1 MVDKLPIRPRPA
13 YLVYQWVWAGLDWL
27 LPPRCGG
34 CGKQGNRW
42 CSDCQREIVTI
53 DPPFCERC
61 GNSQKA
67 NGLCARC
74 KAGPPGYTALRSWA
88 AFNGPLRNAIHRL
101 KYGRD
106 VALGELLARPMINCL
121 IQTGWKVDLVVP
133 VPMSLSRKAE
143 RGYNQAALLARPI
156 ALNFGIEYQS
166 QALRKIRETRTQ
178 VGLSLGE
185 RHENVRGAFDA
196 DRRMVSGKQI
206 LVVDDVTTSG
216 ATLNAC
222 AHALIVAGAKGIYCL
237 TLARAI

>member
-1 MVDKLPIRPRPA
+1 VVKLKIWQRPA
-13 YLVYQWVWAGLDWL
+13 YLFYQWVWTGLDWL

-34 CGKQGNRW
+34 CGKLGNRW
-42 CSDCQREIVTI
+42 CFDCQREIVTI

-61 GNSQKA
+61 GDSQKA
-67 NGLCARC
+67 NGICARC
-74 KAGPPGYTALRSWA
+74 VAAPPGYTALRSWA
-88 AFNGPLRNAIHRL
+88 SFNGPLRNAIHRL

-106 VALGELLARPMINCL
+106 VALGEVLARPMINYL
-121 IQTGWKVDLVVP
+121 KQTGWKVDIVVP
-133 VPMSLSRKAE
+133 VPMSLSRRAE

-156 ALNFGIEYQS
+156 ALSFGLEYRS
-166 QALRKIRETRTQ
+166 RALRKTRETRSQ

-185 RHENVRGAFDA
+185 RQANVRGAFEA
-196 DRRMVSGKQI
+196 DRRVVSGKQI

-222 AHALIVAGAKGIYCL
+222 ARALRVAGAREIYCL

>member
-1 MVDKLPIRPRPA
+1 MVKLKIWQRPA
-13 YLVYQWVWAGLDWL
+13 YQFYQWVWTGLDWL

-34 CGKQGNRW
+34 CGKLGNRW
-42 CSDCQREIVTI
+42 CFDCQREIVTI

-61 GNSQKA
+61 GDSQKA
-67 NGLCARC
+67 NGICARC
-74 KAGPPGYTALRSWA
+74 VAAPPGYTALRSWA
-88 AFNGPLRNAIHRL
+88 SFNGPLRNAIHRL

-106 VALGELLARPMINCL
+106 VALGEVLARPMINCL
-121 IQTGWKVDLVVP
+121 KQTGWKVDIVVP
-133 VPMSLSRKAE
+133 VPMSLSRRAE

-156 ALNFGIEYQS
+156 ALSFGLEYRS
-166 QALRKIRETRTQ
+166 RALRKTRETRSQ

-185 RHENVRGAFDA
+185 RQANVRGAFEA
-196 DRRMVSGKQI
+196 DRRVVSGKQI

-222 AHALIVAGAKGIYCL
+222 ARALRVAGAREIYCL